1 MKKVF
6 KINMNVEK
14 RIRRLR
20 RAAELM
26 GKIISSVFSSHA
38 TLIQPFYYLLHS
50 TPKQKVGEQSH

>member
-1 MKKVF
+1 
-6 KINMNVEK
+6 MNVEK

-50 TPKQKVGEQSH
+50 TPKQKVGEQSY